1 MMMRYAI
8 QDFDDEKP
16 GVQADSNV
24 LQLDLI
30 KKFDSL
36 PNFYVK
42 LRKVRVKRDNNTN
55 AMDETQK
62 LDPSYKAFR
71 FELNYLF

>member
-1 MMMRYAI
+1 MRYAI
-8 QDFDDEKP
+8 QDFDDDKP

-24 LQLDLI
+24 LQFDFI
-30 KKFDSL
+30 KQFESI

-42 LRKVRVKRDNNTN
+42 LRMVRVKGDDNTI
-55 AMDETQK
+55 AMDGIKK
-62 LDPSYKAFR
+62 LNPSYKDFR

>member
-1 MMMRYAI
+1 MRYAI
-8 QDFDDEKP
+8 QDFDDDKP

-30 KKFDSL
+30 KQFDSL
-36 PNFYVK
+36 PNFYAK
-42 LRKVRVKRDNNTN
+42 LRMVRVKGDGNTI
-55 AMDETQK
+55 AMDGTKK
-62 LDPSYKAFR
+62 LDPSYKDFR